1 VDVSIKTAREHL
13 DELVQRVEAGEEI
26 ILTRDGRSVAK
37 IGPMPADDVS
47 ETAGPRRG
55 SKEWRDRIDEITRKA
70 VAEATPSDKPAWD
83 HSFLYDDESGLPV

>member
-1 VDVSIKTAREHL
+1 MDVSIKSAREHL

-37 IGPMPADDVS
+37 LGPVPADGVA
-47 ETAGPRRG
+47 ETAGPVRG
-55 SKEWRDRIDEITRKA
+55 SKEWRDRIDEITRQA

-83 HSFLYDDESGLPV
+83 HGFLYDDESGLPG